1 MDHGL
6 FRVRDDIVDQ
16 LADGLD
22 LLRQLDLDADLV
34 LKVHQHL
41 DGVERVDADILETG
55 VTGDFG
61 GIGVVALRDPALRW
75 PEKLYPT

>member
-1 MDHGL
+1 M
-6 FRVRDDIVDQ
+6 RDDIVDQ
-16 LADGLD
+16 LADGFD

-55 VTGDFG
+55 VTGDFS
-61 GIGVVALRDPALRW
+61 GIGVVALRDQLCNGPKNFILHI
-75 PEKLYPT
+75 